1 MVSTMRAIGQMV
13 SLAIAMMV
21 FSLVIGNVQISPDVY
36 PQLQESV
43 HLSFSVFFVLGLFG
57 IWASFARGRTRTPT

>member
-1 MVSTMRAIGQMV
+1 
-13 SLAIAMMV
+13 MV

-43 HLSFSVFFVLGLFG
+43 NLSFSVFFVLGLFG
-57 IWASFARGRTRTPT
+57 IWASFARGRTRSTG

>member
-1 MVSTMRAIGQMV
+1 MRAIGQMV

-43 HLSFSVFFVLGLFG
+43 NLSFSVFFVLGLSG